1 MAEGV
6 DHQAGGIAS
15 FDPPGP
21 DPRAASAS
29 TGGDGAGG
37 PMKDSAPPGGFQI
50 LVVEDEEQVR
60 RFLRNALRLNGYR
73 VAEATTGTEA
83 LAIAESRRPD
93 LVILDLGLPDVDGM
107 TIVKSLRGWFSGPIV
122 VVSARYEEN
131 DKVRALDAGADDYL
145 TKPFGTSELLAR
157 LRVALRHDSQMGKEP
172 DQGVF
177 QTGSLRVDLD
187 RHEVSVRGQSVKL
200 TPLEYRL
207 LNALIRH
214 AGKVVTQRQLLREVW
229 GEAHLEEAH
238 YLRVYMSAL
247 RRKLEED
254 PARPKLLLT
263 EQSVGYR
270 LLAD

>member
-1 MAEGV
+1 
-6 DHQAGGIAS
+6 
-15 FDPPGP
+15 
-21 DPRAASAS
+21 
-29 TGGDGAGG
+29 
-37 PMKDSAPPGGFQI
+37 
-50 LVVEDEEQVR
+50 
-60 RFLRNALRLNGYR
+60 
-73 VAEATTGTEA
+73 
-83 LAIAESRRPD
+83 
-93 LVILDLGLPDVDGM
+93 VILDLGLPDVDGM
-107 TIVKSLRGWFSGPIV
+107 TIVRSLRSWFTGPIV

-157 LRVALRHDSQMGKEP
+157 LRVALRHGRKGTESDK
-172 DQGVF
+172 GVF
-177 QTGSLRVDLD
+177 QAGSLRVDRD
-187 RHEVSVRGQSVKL
+187 RHEVSVRGQTVKL

-207 LNALIRH
+207 LNALITH

-254 PARPKLLLT
+254 PARPKMLLT

-270 LLAD
+270 LLTD